1 MVNAVLHFQLS
12 LKLPLRK
19 KTFKFRELAFRK
31 IILVASPQGRIYL
44 DIRHFTIKRGV
55 RSNIAIQCQTQ
66 RC

>member
-31 IILVASPQGRIYL
+31 IILVASPQGRI
-44 DIRHFTIKRGV
+44 
-55 RSNIAIQCQTQ
+55 
-66 RC
+66 